1 MSYLWAESEHHGQD
15 CEHLLILLQDLVG
28 RGGGGEG
35 GEEVGR
41 EGRRG
46 EEGEGEGREQGS
58 TE

>member
-28 RGGGGEG
+28 RERGGEG

-41 EGRRG
+41 V
-46 EEGEGEGREQGS
+46 EEGEGEEQHAKCQ
-58 TE
+58 ELLQI